1 MAQHPQG
8 DRVPVGGD
16 DPVGMSG
23 SVGGC
28 MDYDNLANIRR
39 VWYSLPW
46 WSCRGWLAYIDVN
59 LWSGPDA

>member
-1 MAQHPQG
+1 
-8 DRVPVGGD
+8 
-16 DPVGMSG
+16 
-23 SVGGC
+23 